1 MDTIECN
8 VITINNIE
16 YTEIDK
22 INYNNNTYI
31 FLANIDNP
39 SDYMI
44 RKLTIKN
51 NEEYLS
57 ALSSEEEFKELLNI
71 FKNKYTN

>member
-57 ALSSEEEFKELLNI
+57 ALNNEEEFKELLNI

>member
-57 ALSSEEEFKELLNI
+57 ALSNEEEFKDLLNI

>member
-57 ALSSEEEFKELLNI
+57 ALSNEEEFKELLNI

>member
-57 ALSSEEEFKELLNI
+57 ALNSEEEFKELLNI

>member
-31 FLANIDNP
+31 FLANVDNP

-57 ALSSEEEFKELLNI
+57 ALSNEEEFKELLNI